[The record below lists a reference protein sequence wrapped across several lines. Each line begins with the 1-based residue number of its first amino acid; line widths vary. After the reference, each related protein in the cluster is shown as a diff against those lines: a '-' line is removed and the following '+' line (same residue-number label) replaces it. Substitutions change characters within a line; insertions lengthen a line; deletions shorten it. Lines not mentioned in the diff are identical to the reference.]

1 MRKGTLYGL
10 SLVSFISAG
19 ISHYLTGAS
28 TLTFIASGVAVGILA
43 LFLGKATEDVAH
55 YSGERIG
62 AFISASFGNAAELII
77 AILLLREGLFDM
89 LKASITGSIMGN
101 LLLVLGLSVLV
112 GGMKYKEQTFNE
124 LLASHN
130 ASLMLLAVIALFV
143 PAMFQNH
150 MLQTK
155 IETFSLIVAILLI
168 LVYFLWLFFSMHTH
182 KHHLTSVQEA
192 EEEEHHQPLWGKKQ
206 AIFMLFFA
214 TILVAIDS
222 EWLVKSVEHVAH
234 QFHLS
239 NLFLGGFILALVGN
253 AAEHFAAVLLA
264 RKNKMGASV
273 EIAVGSS
280 VQIALFVTPL
290 LILIGYFIN
299 QELSIIFTVPELV
312 AIGVSIF
319 IAKSISKD
327 GRTTW
332 FEGLL
337 LLLIYLLIGA
347 GFYFIH

>member
-1 MRKGTLYGL
+1 MNKSTLYGI
-10 SLVSFISAG
+10 SLGSFILAG
-19 ISHYLTGAS
+19 IVRYTTGVS
-28 TLTFIASGVAVGILA
+28 TLTFVLSGVAVGILA

-101 LLLVLGLSVLV
+101 LLLVLGLSVLL
-112 GGMKYKEQTFNE
+112 GGLKYKEQGFNE

-130 ASLMLLAVIALFV
+130 ASLMLIAVIALFV
-143 PAMFQNH
+143 PAMFQSH
-150 MLQTK
+150 MPAIKL
-155 IETFSLIVAILLI
+155 EPFSLIVAILLI
-168 LVYFLWLFFSMHTH
+168 IGYVLWLFFSMHTH
-182 KHHLTSVQEA
+182 KHHLSSVQ
-192 EEEEHHQPLWGKKQ
+192 EEEEHHQPLWSKTQ
-206 AIFMLFFA
+206 AIIMLFFA

-222 EWLVKSVEHVAH
+222 EWLVASVEHVAH

-239 NLFLGGFILALVGN
+239 SLFLGGFILALVGN
-253 AAEHFAAVLLA
+253 AAEHFAAILLA
-264 RKNKMGASV
+264 RKNKIGASV

-280 VQIALFVTPL
+280 LQIALFVTPL

-299 QELSIIFTVPELV
+299 QELSIIFTVPEIV
-312 AIGVSIF
+312 AIGVSVF
-319 IAKSISKD
+319 IAKSISED

-337 LLLIYLLIGA
+337 LLLVYLLIGT

>member
-1 MRKGTLYGL
+1 MKKSTLYGL
-10 SLVSFISAG
+10 SLASFIFAG
-19 ISHYLTGAS
+19 ISNYLKGVS
-28 TLTFIASGVAVGILA
+28 TLTFVLSGVAVGILA

-112 GGMKYKEQTFNE
+112 GGIKYKEQTFNE

-130 ASLMLLAVIALFV
+130 ASLMLLAIIALFV

-150 MLQTK
+150 MSATK
-155 IETFSLIVAILLI
+155 LEPFSLIVAVLLI
-168 LVYFLWLFFSMHTH
+168 LVYLLWLFFSMHTH
-182 KHHLTSVQEA
+182 KHHLSSVQV
-192 EEEEHHQPLWGKKQ
+192 EEELHEPLWGKKQ

-253 AAEHFAAVLLA
+253 AAEHFAAILLA
-264 RKNKMGASV
+264 RKNKIGASV

-280 VQIALFVTPL
+280 LQIALFVTPI
-290 LILIGYFIN
+290 LILIGYFIH

-312 AIGVSIF
+312 AIGVSVF
-319 IAKSISKD
+319 IAKSISED
-327 GRTTW
+327 GHTTW

-337 LLLIYLLIGA
+337 LLLVYILIGT